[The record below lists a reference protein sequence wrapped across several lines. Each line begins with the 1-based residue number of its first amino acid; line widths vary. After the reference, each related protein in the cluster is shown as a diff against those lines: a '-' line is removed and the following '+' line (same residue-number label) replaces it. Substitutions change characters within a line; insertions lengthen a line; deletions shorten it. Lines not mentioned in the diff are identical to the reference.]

1 MRPKIIC
8 HMMSS
13 VDGRLHMQRWSK
25 PYGKNSFEDIATP
38 YFKVSDDFGAQ
49 GVLIGRTTFQEHY
62 TGGDT
67 DFTAYPPAK
76 EHTPYI
82 GVRQSN
88 RSVIV
93 LDPKGKVV
101 YEDDAMWGENIIA
114 VLSEQVSEE
123 YMAHLREKGI
133 SYLFAGKD
141 GKDLGVALE
150 TLSEV
155 FGMNLILLEGG
166 AIINGAFL
174 KAGLI
179 DELSL
184 MIYPGIDGLSGMPSI
199 FEYIGK
205 ADELPASG
213 QSLELIDS
221 EVMADGLVRLLYK
234 FHKY

>member
-1 MRPKIIC
+1 MKPKVIC

-25 PYGKNSFEDIATP
+25 PYGKDSFEDIATP
-38 YFKVSDDFGAQ
+38 YFKVSNDFGAQ

-62 TGGDT
+62 ASGST
-67 DFTAYPPAK
+67 DFTVYAPAA

-82 GVRQSN
+82 GARQSE

-93 LDPKGKVV
+93 LDPKGKVA
-101 YEDDAMWGENIIA
+101 YEDNAMWGENIIA
-114 VLSEQVSEE
+114 VLSEQVSDE

-141 GKDLGVALE
+141 GKDLEKALT
-150 TLSEV
+150 TLADV
-155 FGMNLILLEGG
+155 FGMKLILLEGG
-166 AIINGAFL
+166 AIANGAFL

-184 MIYPGIDGLSGMPSI
+184 MIYPGIDGLSGMPSV
-199 FEYIGK
+199 FEYMGK
-205 ADELPASG
+205 ADELPAAG

-234 FHKY
+234 FHKD